1 MDIDLRQSDGER
13 PVVGIA
19 FMIAV
24 IGVAS
29 GILSGLYLL
38 FRDEHPSNEP
48 KKRHKRVPISNWK

>member
-1 MDIDLRQSDGER
+1 
-13 PVVGIA
+13 
-19 FMIAV
+19 MIAV

>member
-1 MDIDLRQSDGER
+1 M
-13 PVVGIA
+13 VGIA